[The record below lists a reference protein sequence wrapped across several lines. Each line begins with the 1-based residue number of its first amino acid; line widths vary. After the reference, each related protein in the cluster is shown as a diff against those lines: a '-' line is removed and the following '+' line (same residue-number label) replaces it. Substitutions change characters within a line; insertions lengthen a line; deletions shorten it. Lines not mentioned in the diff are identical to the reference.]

1 MASFLFKLA
10 YRLWDSFCFEMF
22 LIYIVDN
29 LGYIWII
36 LYIVDILYFIFFI
49 FYFVIR

>member
-1 MASFLFKLA
+1 MLTILSHMQ
-10 YRLWDSFCFEMF
+10 MF

-36 LYIVDILYFIFFI
+36 LYIVDIL
-49 FYFVIR
+49 

>member
-1 MASFLFKLA
+1 
-10 YRLWDSFCFEMF
+10 MF

-36 LYIVDILYFIFFI
+36 LYIVDILYFIFFYI
-49 FYFVIR
+49 LFCN